1 MSQNT
6 SVDSNG
12 KSSANQSINP
22 ALQAALAT
30 LDVELE
36 EELARFRRQRAGR
49 PVIANRG
56 LGRNQTR
63 KPLELIAVDQVAPKP
78 KQLALGMSSAPV
90 MSFPLPTAKQ
100 TPVAEPQEETIS
112 EPSIPTQRPDIPAWA
127 NATANTEATSASLS
141 KQHSPAE
148 KSANEDESLAT
159 VAPATAPPEDYL
171 ESSEKLLQSLSQE
184 ETKVQP
190 QKRST
195 DNKILTP
202 LSVGSILL
210 LLLSCATIVYIIKNP
225 SAFKDL
231 KFDRL
236 FDSKTSTTDSSPT
249 QQTVATKSE
258 LPKELPM
265 VTGPNLARGEF
276 PDVNINTLSN
286 LPVTPTPIATPSP
299 LRPLPVMPNLGA
311 PPAANSVAPNSAAP
325 KNSSDLAAALL
336 PSSGQGTVGQNRIP
350 RVAPLPAVPQL
361 SNPAVNKKP
370 QTSSATGDNSYYVV
384 LNYTGDRSLEQA
396 RAIVPNAYVRDFP
409 KGSLIQLGAFGRESD
424 AKNLLEKLQKQGLSA
439 SIYRP

>member
-12 KSSANQSINP
+12 KSKANQSINP

-36 EELARFRRQRAGR
+36 EELARYRRQRAGR

-56 LGRNQTR
+56 LGRNQVR
-63 KPLELIAVDQVAPKP
+63 KPLELIPVEQVSGKP
-78 KQLALGMSSAPV
+78 QQLALGMSTAPV
-90 MSFPLPTAKQ
+90 MSFPLPTVKQ
-100 TPVAEPQEETIS
+100 TPVAEPPQETIS
-112 EPSIPTQRPDIPAWA
+112 EPSIPTQKPDIPDLN
-127 NATANTEATSASLS
+127 NATTSDLATSARESQQQTPEQ
-141 KQHSPAE
+141 KP
-148 KSANEDESLAT
+148 ANEGESLAN
-159 VAPATAPPEDYL
+159 VAPATASPEDYL
-171 ESSEKLLQSLSQE
+171 ASSEKLLQSLSQE
-184 ETKVQP
+184 ETKPQP
-190 QKRST
+190 QKRTT

-210 LLLSCATIVYIIKNP
+210 LLLCCATIVYIFKNP

-236 FDSKTSTTDSSPT
+236 FESKTSTTDPGST
-249 QQTVATKSE
+249 QQTVTATSE
-258 LPKELPM
+258 SPKESPM
-265 VTGPNLARGEF
+265 VTGPNLAAGEF
-276 PDVNINTLSN
+276 PEVNINTLSN

-299 LRPLPVMPNLGA
+299 VGPVPVVPNLGA
-311 PPAANSVAPNSAAP
+311 PPQANSVPANTAPS
-325 KNSSDLAAALL
+325 KGSSDLAAALL
-336 PSSGQGTVGQNRIP
+336 PSSGQRNVGQSRVP
-350 RVAPLPAVPQL
+350 VPEVAPLPQL
-361 SNPAVNKKP
+361 SNPTVNKKP
-370 QTSSATGDNSYYVV
+370 QASAATGDSNYYVV
-384 LNYTGDRSLEQA
+384 LNYSADRSLEQA

-409 KGSLIQLGAFGRESD
+409 KGSLIQLGAFARESD

>member
-6 SVDSNG
+6 SVDSNA

-49 PVIANRG
+49 PVISNRG

-63 KPLELIAVDQVAPKP
+63 KPLELIAVDQVAGKP
-78 KQLALGMSSAPV
+78 QQLALGMSTAPV

-100 TPVAEPQEETIS
+100 TPTVEPPQETTS
-112 EPSIPTQRPDIPAWA
+112 EPSIPTQKPDIPFLT
-127 NATANTEATSASLS
+127 NTTAHNLATSASLS
-141 KQHSPAE
+141 KQQTPVE
-148 KSANEDESLAT
+148 KTANEEGESLAN

-190 QKRST
+190 QKRFT
-195 DNKILTP
+195 DKILTP

-210 LLLSCATIVYIIKNP
+210 LLLSCATLVYIIKNP

-231 KFDRL
+231 RFDRL
-236 FDSKTSTTDSSPT
+236 FDSKTSTTDPSPT
-249 QQTVATKSE
+249 QQTVTVKSE
-258 LPKELPM
+258 PPKELPV
-265 VTGPNLARGEF
+265 VTGPNLAAGEF
-276 PDVNINTLSN
+276 PDVNLNTLSN
-286 LPVTPTPIATPSP
+286 LPVSPTPIATPSP

-311 PPAANSVAPNSAAP
+311 APQVSPVPPNSVPP
-325 KNSSDLAAALL
+325 KGSSELAAALL
-336 PSSGQGTVGQNRIP
+336 PSSGQQGTVGRNKIP
-350 RVAPLPAVPQL
+350 QVAPLPAVPQL
-361 SNPAVNKKP
+361 SNPTVNKKA
-370 QTSSATGDNSYYVV
+370 QASSATGDNYYVV
-384 LNYTGDRSLEQA
+384 LNYSGDRSLEQA

-424 AKNLLEKLQKQGLSA
+424 AKSLLEKLQKQGLSA